1 MSLYLVEID
10 SNEIFYKN
18 REIELSI
25 PIMVKVNKIHTVYFT
40 DTAESIESKLECL
53 EEIEDAISYA
63 DDEDVIL
70 ENIKKILKE
79 IKKWKN

>member
-1 MSLYLVEID
+1 MPLYLVEID
-10 SNEIFYKN
+10 SNEIFDKN

-25 PIMVKVNKIHTVYFT
+25 PVMVKANKIHTVYFT

-53 EEIEDAISYA
+53 KEIEDAISYA

-70 ENIKKILKE
+70 ENIKKILEE
-79 IKKWKN
+79 IKK

>member
-10 SNEIFYKN
+10 SNEIFDKN

-25 PIMVKVNKIHTVYFT
+25 PVMVKVNKIHTVYFT

-53 EEIEDAISYA
+53 KEIEDAISYA

>member
-10 SNEIFYKN
+10 SNDIFYKN

-25 PIMVKVNKIHTVYFT
+25 PIMVKVNKIHTAYFT

-53 EEIEDAISYA
+53 KEIEDAISYA

-70 ENIKKILKE
+70 ENIRKILKE
-79 IKKWKN
+79 IKK

>member
-25 PIMVKVNKIHTVYFT
+25 PIMVKVNKIHKVYPT

-79 IKKWKN
+79 IKK

>member
-25 PIMVKVNKIHTVYFT
+25 PIMVKVNKIHKVYFT

-53 EEIEDAISYA
+53 EKIEDAISYA

-79 IKKWKN
+79 IKK